1 MYRFLT
7 HLVIKSRSQVREEEN
22 YGNSSILTWKW
33 WLNSRDRLDLKCY
46 PAVAAILDSFGLHL
60 SAL

>member
-1 MYRFLT
+1 MYRFLA

-22 YGNSSILTWKW
+22 YGNNSILYWKW

-46 PAVAAILDSFGLHL
+46 PTVAAILDSFKMHL
-60 SAL
+60 PVL